1 MYEEIFMKNLKQN
14 KGIIIVALLILTFAG
29 GFLAGNACLQHHLE
43 SKVQAKV
50 KKNTS
55 TNALT
60 TTNGETNQAYDIAK
74 NESPVV
80 EEATKK
86 AHAQAVTETSI
97 AFAEDII
104 KNMSDAPL
112 LEENAIPDENGMTYG
127 DSSLESWINDVNAT
141 KGARNVIIRICED
154 AGIDATTA
162 KVSDLTV
169 QQIAQ
174 IDQEVFQ
181 NSKHGK

>member
-1 MYEEIFMKNLKQN
+1 
-14 KGIIIVALLILTFAG
+14 
-29 GFLAGNACLQHHLE
+29 
-43 SKVQAKV
+43 
-50 KKNTS
+50 
-55 TNALT
+55 
-60 TTNGETNQAYDIAK
+60 
-74 NESPVV
+74 
-80 EEATKK
+80 
-86 AHAQAVTETSI
+86 
-97 AFAEDII
+97 
-104 KNMSDAPL
+104 MSDAPL

-127 DSSLESWINDVNAT
+127 DSSLESLINDVNAT

-181 NSKHGK
+181 NSEHGK